1 MNTHT
6 FDNHHTTCP
15 LCQRSTNLKLVKMC
29 KGLFTCNSC
38 QEKLVVTWSGHY
50 VRDPFSGKQILVA
63 QLLRRQSS
71 PWARIIRDLGSIKR
85 PFVYVALGAL
95 IVSASIFTVESVNQ
109 QQNSTDR
116 VVEKINNVDNSQQL

>member
-6 FDNHHTTCP
+6 FGNHHTTCP
-15 LCQRSTNLKLVKMC
+15 LCQSSTNLKLVKMC

-95 IVSASIFTVESVNQ
+95 IVSASVFTVENFNH